1 MKSNKIWYL
10 GCAIGICSL
19 ILMFALELNEVVE
32 IVLTFVFGICVSVS
46 HVQIMHHKM
55 MEKDH
60 NYKISVNDERN
71 EKIRDKV
78 NATMA
83 SILMLLMGI
92 IMVVC
97 ISVKAYLP
105 AALLAISVGCSPL
118 MMVFINR
125 YYEKKY

>member
-1 MKSNKIWYL
+1 MKNTKIWYL
-10 GCAIGICSL
+10 GYIIGICSL
-19 ILMFALELNEVVE
+19 ILVFALKLNEAVE
-32 IVLTFVFGICVSVS
+32 IALTFVFGICVALS
-46 HVQIMHHKM
+46 HVKIVHHKM

-83 SILMLLMGI
+83 SILMLLMGMI
-92 IMVVC
+92 AVVC

-105 AALLAISVGCSPL
+105 AALLAVSVGCSPL
-118 MMVFINR
+118 IMFFINR
-125 YYEKKY
+125 YYEKEY